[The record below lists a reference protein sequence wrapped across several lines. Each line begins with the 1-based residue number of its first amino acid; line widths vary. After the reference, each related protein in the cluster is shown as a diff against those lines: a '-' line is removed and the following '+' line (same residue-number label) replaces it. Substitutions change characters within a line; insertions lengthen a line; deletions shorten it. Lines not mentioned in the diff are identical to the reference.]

1 LLKRQEGIAYSNL
14 KLQRVKDENLLKA
27 EIKKE
32 TSELT
37 QQIKNAT
44 KLQQIV
50 SKGLFFLI
58 ECDLI

>member
-1 LLKRQEGIAYSNL
+1 
-14 KLQRVKDENLLKA
+14 VKDENLLKA

>member
-1 LLKRQEGIAYSNL
+1 LRRQEGIAYSNL

>member
-1 LLKRQEGIAYSNL
+1 LLRRQEGIAYSNL

>member
-1 LLKRQEGIAYSNL
+1 MRRQEGIAYSNL